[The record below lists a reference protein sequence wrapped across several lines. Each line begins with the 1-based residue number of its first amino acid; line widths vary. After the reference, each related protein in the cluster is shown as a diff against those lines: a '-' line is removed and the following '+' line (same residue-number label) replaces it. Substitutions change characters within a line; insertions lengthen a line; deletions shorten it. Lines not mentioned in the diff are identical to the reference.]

1 MRTVPN
7 SVRAIFLQRPPV
19 PAISR
24 PAAAWA
30 GLVLILVSMALAAC
44 SRDSTLVVYSGR
56 SESLVGPVVDL
67 FRDATGIEV
76 DVKYGSTAEI
86 AATLL
91 EEGKN
96 SPADVFFAQD
106 PGGLGAVVDMLS
118 TLPDDILAPVP
129 AWARSPDGD
138 WVGISGRARVVAYNT
153 DAVGTSELPDTME
166 GFADPRWK
174 GRIGWPPSNGS
185 FQAMVTAMRVQWGEE
200 RTRDW
205 LSGIVDNEPIA
216 YPKNT
221 PTVAAAATGEVEVG
235 FVNHYYLH
243 RFLQEEGEEFG
254 ARNHYL
260 TGGGPGS
267 VVLVAGAGILKT
279 TESRDDAE
287 KFMEFLLSTVAQQY
301 FAAQTFEYPL
311 VDGVAID
318 GVLPPLSG
326 LQNPDI
332 DMASLADLK
341 GTQALLRDLGIIP

>member
-1 MRTVPN
+1 MPT
-7 SVRAIFLQRPPV
+7 
-19 PAISR
+19 ISR
-24 PAAAWA
+24 TAAAWA
-30 GLVLILVSMALAAC
+30 ALVLILVSMGLAAC
-44 SRDSTLVVYSGR
+44 SQDSTLVVYSGR

-118 TLPDDILAPVP
+118 ALPDDILDTVP
-129 AWARSPDGD
+129 AWARSPDRD

-153 DAVGTSELPDTME
+153 NAVDPSDMPDTME

-185 FQAMVTAMRVQWGEE
+185 FQAMVTAMRVQWGED
-200 RTRDW
+200 RTRAW
-205 LSGIVDNEPIA
+205 LSGIVANEPVA

-243 RFLQEEGEEFG
+243 RFLQEEGEGFG

-267 VVLVAGAGILKT
+267 VVLVAGAGILET

-287 KFMEFLLSTVAQQY
+287 RFLKFLLSTVAQQY

-318 GVLPPLSG
+318 SALRPLSD
-326 LQNPDI
+326 LQNPDV